1 MFKSYCLLFAYADIL
16 PDIVFTEN
24 IMLNHCR
31 LRRNVSPHYFHNHA
45 EQMPFVPK
53 FFPTVPSKTA
63 VYAEFLSGVAFLD
76 IVLRT

>member
-1 MFKSYCLLFAYADIL
+1 
-16 PDIVFTEN
+16 
-24 IMLNHCR
+24 MLNHCR